1 MLDLDS
7 PLWADIPA
15 SSGMNSALAVRL
27 LRQARAGDDS
37 GYPELYHQLCHQFTV
52 GEVAYVATPHLVDI
66 AQRIDVSRRVWPL
79 SIVGTVE
86 AARNSHQ
93 KSAPPIRKQWREEYL
108 AANTEAL
115 KVTADALGRIGWS
128 PSDSQEL
135 LATLAALQGHTNLAM
150 HLFLQG
156 GVTKLSCP
164 MCGEYIEFGEPG

>member
-1 MLDLDS
+1 MLELDS

-15 SSGMNSALAVRL
+15 SSGMNSALAVTL

-52 GEVAYVATPHLVDI
+52 GEVAYVAVPHLVDI
-66 AQRIDVSRRVWPL
+66 ARGIDVRRRVWPL
-79 SIVGTVE
+79 SIIGTVE
-86 AARNSHQ
+86 AARNSYRE
-93 KSAPPIRKQWREEYL
+93 SAPPIREQWRAEYL
-108 AANTEAL
+108 AANVEAL
-115 KVTADALGRIGWS
+115 ALTADALGRDGWP

-135 LATLAALQGHTNLAM
+135 LATLAALHGHTNLAM

>member
-15 SSGMNSALAVRL
+15 SGGMNSAGAVRL
-27 LRQARAGDDS
+27 LRQARAGDGS

-52 GEVAYVATPHLVDI
+52 GEVAYVAVPHLVDI
-66 AQRIDVSRRVWPL
+66 ARGANVRRRVWPL
-79 SIVGTVE
+79 RIVGTVE

-93 KSAPPIRKQWREEYL
+93 DSAPPLREQWRAEYL
-108 AANTEAL
+108 AANAEAL
-115 KVTADALGRIGWS
+115 ALTADALGRGGWP

-135 LATLAALQGHTNLAM
+135 LATLAALHGHTNLAM

-164 MCGEYIEFGEPG
+164 MCGEYIEFGESG

>member
-7 PLWADIPA
+7 PHWADIPA
-15 SSGMNSALAVRL
+15 SSGMNSALALKL

-52 GEVAYVATPHLVDI
+52 GEAAYVAVPHLVDI
-66 AQRIDVSRRVWPL
+66 ALGIDVRRRVWPL

-86 AARNSHQ
+86 AARNSHPE
-93 KSAPPIRKQWREEYL
+93 SAPPIREEWRAEYL
-108 AANTEAL
+108 AANAEAL
-115 KVTADALGRIGWS
+115 KLTANALERDGWQ

-135 LATLAALQGHTNLAM
+135 VATLAALHGHTNLAM

-164 MCGEYIEFGEPG
+164 MCGESIEF